1 MNITSIAP
9 ANISLFSRI
18 ARAFAQRMQD
28 WADAIDAGE
37 LTDRHRMGA
46 WEINGSPSAQAALQV
61 MRARSAQHDAGITA
75 PATQNLTNTA
85 LSENG

>member
-28 WADAIDAGE
+28 WTDAIDAAE
-37 LTDRHRMGA
+37 LTDRHCMGA
-46 WEINGSPSAQAALQV
+46 WEINVSPSAQAALQV
-61 MRARSAQHDAGITA
+61 MRARSAHDAGLRA
-75 PATQNLTNTA
+75 SATQNLTNTA